1 MFRFWHGIHKGSI
14 VFVLFW
20 HAIQKG
26 GHHFCSVFGMGSQK
40 GGSVFVLHLA
50 WGPKGGHNFWH
61 GIQTGDSEVQSHL
74 QPWQICGFF
83 PGLVVTEFLDAW
95 KSYGNPISSVNL
107 CLAELGTN
115 DFPHWG
121 FLRISHH
128 KVWHHLQQR
137 SKLNNS
143 LFVCACVCL
152 ITLLLANMF
161 SFVPTAVQLCK
172 TETWLEKSE

>member
-1 MFRFWHGIHKGSI
+1 M
-14 VFVLFW
+14 
-20 HAIQKG
+20 
-26 GHHFCSVFGMGSQK
+26 GHCFCSVFGMGSQK
-40 GGSVFVLHLA
+40 GGTVFVLCLAWDPKRGHCFCSVFGMGTKRGSLFLFCVWHGDQKGVTVFVLCLA
-50 WGPKGGHNFWH
+50 WGPKGGHHFRHW
-61 GIQTGDSEVQSHL
+61 IQTGDSNEVQSHL

-137 SKLNNS
+137 GKLNNA
-143 LFVCACVCL
+143 LCVCVCVC
-152 ITLLLANMF
+152 T
-161 SFVPTAVQLCK
+161 FV
-172 TETWLEKSE
+172 